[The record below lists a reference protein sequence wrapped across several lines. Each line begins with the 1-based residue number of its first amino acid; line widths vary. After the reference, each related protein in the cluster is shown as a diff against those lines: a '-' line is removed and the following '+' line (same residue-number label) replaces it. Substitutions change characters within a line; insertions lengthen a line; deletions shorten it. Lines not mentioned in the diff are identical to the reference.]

1 MASLNISLSDLP
13 ESQGYDLIP
22 DGWYRAKIK
31 GAELRAVK
39 AKTGETYRH
48 QGGQESMVVDVTRE
62 TGGQYISVQYSI
74 EGPTHSGRVVFGNL
88 NIKNRNPEAERIGL
102 QQLGEVMGAIGL
114 AKIQDTDQL
123 IGGDLMIK
131 VGTSKKQEGFEQRN
145 EVKGFKAIEGGA
157 PPMPTQSPPATGAP
171 KAPWQK

>member
-1 MASLNISLSDLP
+1 MASLNINLSDLP

-31 GAELRAVK
+31 GAELK
-39 AKTGETYRH
+39 ATKAN
-48 QGGQESMVVDVTRE
+48 D
-62 TGGQYISVQYSI
+62 GQYIAVQYQI
-74 EGPTHSGRVVFGNL
+74 ESGRVVFGNL

-114 AKIQDTDQL
+114 PKIQDTDQL
-123 IGGDLMIK
+123 IGSDLMIK
-131 VGTSKKQEGFEQRN
+131 IGTSKKQEGYEQRN

-157 PPMPTQSPPATGAP
+157 PPMPTAPVAGSGP

>member
-1 MASLNISLSDLP
+1 MASLNISLDELP

-31 GAELRAVK
+31 GAELK
-39 AKTGETYRH
+39 ATKAG
-48 QGGQESMVVDVTRE
+48 D
-62 TGGQYISVQYSI
+62 GQYIAVQYQI
-74 EGPTHSGRVVFGNL
+74 ESGRVVFGNL

-102 QQLGEVMGAIGL
+102 QQLGEVMGSIGL
-114 AKIQDTDQL
+114 TKIQDTDQL

-131 VGTSKKQEGFEQRN
+131 VGTSKKQEGFEVRN

-157 PPMPTQSPPATGAP
+157 PPMPTSSAPAGSGP